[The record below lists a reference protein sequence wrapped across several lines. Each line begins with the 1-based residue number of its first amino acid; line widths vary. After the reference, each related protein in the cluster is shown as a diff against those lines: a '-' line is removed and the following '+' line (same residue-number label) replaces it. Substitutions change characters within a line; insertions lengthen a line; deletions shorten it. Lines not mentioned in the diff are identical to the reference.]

1 LVRAMRRLRIDYYDF
16 GVIIINGKE
25 YRSDVI
31 ITPKRVISDWW
42 RLEGHRLQI
51 PDVRDY
57 LLEDADEVVI
67 GTGYDGMMS
76 VDNEVIDAFR
86 RRGKNVHIL
95 KTREAVKLYN
105 ELVDKG
111 KKVLAFL
118 HLTC

>member
-1 LVRAMRRLRIDYYDF
+1 MAQPKIDYYDF
-16 GVIIINGKE
+16 GVMVVGGKE
-25 YRSDVI
+25 YRSDLI
-31 ITPKRVISDWW
+31 ITPKKVVSDWW

-67 GTGYDGMMS
+67 GTGYSGLMS
-76 VDNEVIDAFR
+76 VDDDVIQAFKK
-86 RRGKNVHIL
+86 RGKEVHVAR
-95 KTREAVKLYN
+95 TREAVRIYN

-111 KKVLAFL
+111 KKVLAFF